1 MTTSPSHDFRV
12 PLHRHVI
19 HVLPTYIVSR
29 PATITT
35 LSSTRHDTRA
45 SLTRCSLSQRA
56 AMAQPTDA
64 AEMPLLTKPA
74 AAAPPPPPVR
84 RNKYPFFCA
93 VLASMTS
100 ILTGYNVAVMSGAQ
114 IFMAEDL
121 GISDAQI
128 EVLSGVVNIY
138 SLAGAL
144 LAGWTSDRLGRRLT
158 IVLANVFFLLGPLCM
173 TLAGGYNAL
182 MVGRFIAGIAVG
194 YDFVIAPIYAAEISP
209 ASSRGLLTSV
219 PEVLCFYHYVSNL
232 AFSGLPAH
240 LSWRVMFAAGVV
252 PPVFLA
258 LGTLTMPES
267 PRWLVMKGRIAE
279 AKDVLHRTSD
289 TAAEAERRLLEIE
302 DVVFVSGDGGGSSSS
317 AWKEAAAKPGVRRV
331 LAMVLT
337 LQLFQQASG
346 IDSVVLYG
354 PRILAMAGVKSNTLL
369 LSLNVVFGVAKA
381 GSILIAMALVDRA
394 GRRPLLL
401 VSTGGM
407 AASLVVVGSLFAAF
421 AGGDGAAAATTTVA
435 TAATTMAAVVAYVVF
450 FSMGLGPMAWVYSSE
465 ILPLRLRG
473 QGAGLGTA
481 MNRVACGV
489 VIMTFISLYK
499 AITMAGAF
507 YLYAAIAAAAF
518 VFVYTCLPE
527 TRGRSLEDMEELFHT
542 K

>member
-1 MTTSPSHDFRV
+1 MSH
-12 PLHRHVI
+12 
-19 HVLPTYIVSR
+19 
-29 PATITT
+29 
-35 LSSTRHDTRA
+35 
-45 SLTRCSLSQRA
+45 Q
-56 AMAQPTDA
+56 QDA
-64 AEMPLLTKPA
+64 EAPLLSKPDA
-74 AAAPPPPPVR
+74 AAAPPAPVQ

-114 IFMAEDL
+114 IFMAEDM
-121 GISDAQI
+121 GVSDAQI
-128 EVLSGVVNIY
+128 EVLSGVINLY

-158 IVLANVFFLLGPLCM
+158 IVLANVFFLAGPLCM
-173 TLAGGYNAL
+173 AFAGDYNTL

-219 PEVLCFYHYVSNL
+219 PEIFNNTGVMLSYVSNL

-240 LSWRVMFAAGVV
+240 LSWRVMFLAGAV

-258 LGTLTMPES
+258 AGTLTMPES
-267 PRWLVMKGRIAE
+267 PRWLAMKGRVAE
-279 AKDVLHRTSD
+279 AKAVLHKTSD
-289 TAAEAERRLLEIE
+289 TAAEAEQRLLEIE
-302 DVVFVSGDGGGSSSS
+302 DVVNTGGGEDGGKGSRSGGG
-317 AWKEAAAKPGVRRV
+317 AWREAAAKPGVRRV

-337 LQLFQQASG
+337 LQFFQQASG

-354 PRILAMAGVKSNTLL
+354 PRILAAAGVTSNTSL
-369 LSLNVVFGVAKA
+369 LSLNVIFGVAKA

-407 AASLVVVGSLFAAF
+407 AASLVLVGSLFAAS
-421 AGGDGAAAATTTVA
+421 GGAAGNGAVVSAASV
-435 TAATTMAAVVAYVVF
+435 AAVVAYVVF

-481 MNRVACGV
+481 MNRTMCAV

-499 AITMAGAF
+499 AVTMAGAF